1 MGGQDT
7 FDFPPKSDPVELTA
21 TAVRN
26 LCLLRYRY
34 SRCTPPPPAKRTTNI
49 RQEDGMCWCK

>member
-34 SRCTPPPPAKRTTNI
+34 SRCTPPP
-49 RQEDGMCWCK
+49 RQKDNKY